1 MPMLKAILSLL
12 LLVAPIQATTEE
24 PPIAVICD
32 ELLIELA
39 IAIDNGLLT
48 SSEAEG
54 IGDGCQNL
62 I

>member
-12 LLVAPIQATTEE
+12 LLVAPVQATTEE
-24 PPIAVICD
+24 PSMAVICD

-39 IAIDNGLLT
+39 IAVDNGLLT
-48 SSEAEG
+48 HTESEEIADHCA
-54 IGDGCQNL
+54 IL